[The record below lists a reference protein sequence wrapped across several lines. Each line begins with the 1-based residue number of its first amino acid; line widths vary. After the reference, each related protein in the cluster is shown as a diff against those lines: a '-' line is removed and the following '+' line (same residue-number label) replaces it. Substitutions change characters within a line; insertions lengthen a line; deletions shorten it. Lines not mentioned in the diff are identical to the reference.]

1 MNKEEFAFYEI
12 MKYPIPTE
20 KELFST
26 KKNNKEIIKSDNF
39 SRNEKNKYMEEYI
52 TYINKYAK
60 IFKNLPFIKE
70 IFLCNS
76 ITFNALNKESDI
88 DLFFIV
94 KKNNIRKAR
103 FFSLLIFSILGL
115 KRFKKTK
122 RKKFCL
128 TFYIT
133 ENKENLYSIS
143 LPKTDIYLAYWISH
157 LVPIYL
163 ENNNESNFF
172 NNNLWIKNILPNIK
186 KNKINLWQKT
196 ETKKGF
202 LKKLFEILFWNILLT
217 RICEIGIKL
226 LRVPILIYKKRKLGK
241 ISKNI
246 IINDTMLK
254 FYKDERSKIQKI
266 YEIKHQQLSRR

>member
-12 MKYPIPTE
+12 MKYPIPME

-26 KKNNKEIIKSDNF
+26 KKNNKEINEFNNF
-39 SRNEKNKYMEEYI
+39 SREQKNEYMEEYI
-52 TYINKYAK
+52 TYINKQAK
-60 IFKNLPFIKE
+60 IFRNLPFIKE

-103 FFSLLIFSILGL
+103 IFTLLIFSIIWL
-115 KRFKKTK
+115 KRFKKIK

-133 ENKENLYSIS
+133 EDKENLYSIS
-143 LPKTDIYLAYWISH
+143 LPKTDIYLAYRIGH

-163 ENNNESNFF
+163 ENNRKSNFF
-172 NNNLWIKNILPNIK
+172 YNNVWIKNILPNIK
-186 KNKINLWQKT
+186 ENKINLWQ
-196 ETKKGF
+196 EIGTKRGHFKEVI
-202 LKKLFEILFWNILLT
+202 EILFWNILLT
-217 RICEIGIKL
+217 QVSELFIKL
-226 LRVPILIYKKRKLGK
+226 LRIPILIYKKKKLGK
-241 ISKNI
+241 VAKNI
-246 IINDTMLK
+246 IINNNMLK

-266 YEIKHQQLSRR
+266 YEIKYKQLGRR